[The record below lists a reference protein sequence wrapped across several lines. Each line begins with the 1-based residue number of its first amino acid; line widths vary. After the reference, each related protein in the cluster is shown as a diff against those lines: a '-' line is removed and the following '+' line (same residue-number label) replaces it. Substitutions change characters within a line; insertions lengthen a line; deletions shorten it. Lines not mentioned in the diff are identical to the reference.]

1 MAGDERLPS
10 SLLDQAGAAHAYH
23 ALVPSDVGASLYV
36 AMVAVPS
43 FSGHTRQHRPA
54 RIRRCG
60 TASTALPR
68 VRLFGRPSPRGG
80 RADAPSTARFIVAG
94 WSTGTSKPTLRDRG
108 ARSKAPRSSSETQP
122 PLPPGLSAQT
132 QPSRRLTPLRAA
144 ASKTPARGP
153 PTPRRTADFVP
164 PSQFPPGRFQ
174 TPPSFVR
181 TRGSRACRRKRRRPS
196 RIRRPHPRWIKGA
209 HGRGRSSVIY
219 R

>member
-10 SLLDQAGAAHAYH
+10 ALLDQGAGHT
-23 ALVPSDVGASLYV
+23 PSVHNDVGASLYV
-36 AMVAVPS
+36 AMVVPS
-43 FSGHTRQHRPA
+43 FSGQTRQRRPA
-54 RIRRCG
+54 HTLRYCLDG
-60 TASTALPR
+60 TPEGAAVWTPE
-68 VRLFGRPSPRGG
+68 PPGG

-164 PSQFPPGRFQ
+164 PPQFPPGRFQ

-181 TRGSRACRRKRRRPS
+181 TRGSRVCRRKRRRPS